1 MGEIIKLE
9 DELWEMLKNNE
20 DGFYNDDIQEYLDIY
35 EDYIIY
41 AQDIYDRSELDDI
54 REERGRIEEELC
66 RQGLEGRH

>member
-1 MGEIIKLE
+1 
-9 DELWEMLKNNE
+9 MLKNNE

-66 RQGLEGRH
+66 RQGLESRH